1 MSLFHVSWGKICK
14 YKTSFACPS
23 GGMLLQIEPEC
34 YICKMYIKMG
44 CKCLRNSF
52 LLQFTW
58 HYCHC
63 INKFAV
69 MQMMWVLISITKS
82 AHQFGASEK
91 KMVIIIL
98 KMNKIT
104 SKPEDNPWGH
114 RPQLGGRPAQHPK
127 DQYQWAE
134 GRGGQKRA
142 KGKCSGNQI
151 RQEGAPAA
159 GRQGM
164 IGGRHD

>member
-1 MSLFHVSWGKICK
+1 
-14 YKTSFACPS
+14 
-23 GGMLLQIEPEC
+23 
-34 YICKMYIKMG
+34 
-44 CKCLRNSF
+44 
-52 LLQFTW
+52 
-58 HYCHC
+58 
-63 INKFAV
+63 

-82 AHQFGASEK
+82 AHQLGASEK

-151 RQEGAPAA
+151 RQEGAPARNDRRKA
-159 GRQGM
+159 
-164 IGGRHD
+164 